1 MPKLLATI
9 AAQPIFKGMAPL
21 YMQRLADN
29 AMQVKFNAG
38 DLIFRAGD
46 PANRFYL
53 IEHGQVA
60 LEVQRKDHARG
71 STVIQTVGEGQELG
85 WEWLFPPH
93 YEVFEARAV
102 EPTQAI
108 FFYGTRLR
116 DECEQDHNF
125 GYEMMKWMAGVLVR
139 RLQAARHQMLEKPA
153 RAPTSPKP
161 GKNGW

>member
-1 MPKLLATI
+1 
-9 AAQPIFKGMAPL
+9 
-21 YMQRLADN
+21 MQRLADN

-85 WEWLFPPH
+85 WEWFPD
-93 YEVFEARAV
+93 
-102 EPTQAI
+102 I
-108 FFYGTRLR
+108 
-116 DECEQDHNF
+116 
-125 GYEMMKWMAGVLVR
+125 
-139 RLQAARHQMLEKPA
+139 PA
-153 RAPTSPKP
+153 
-161 GKNGW
+161 WHIYD